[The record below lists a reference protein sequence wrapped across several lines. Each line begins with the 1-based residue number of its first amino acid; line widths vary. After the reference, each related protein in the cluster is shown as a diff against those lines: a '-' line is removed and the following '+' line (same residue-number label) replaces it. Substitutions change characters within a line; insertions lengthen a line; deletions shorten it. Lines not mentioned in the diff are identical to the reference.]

1 MLRSWTALAVVGL
14 VVMGCDGHYRVGAMG
29 EEQALAGA
37 GGSMPSVMPS
47 WGGSDEVDDDG
58 ELGSQCVPSG
68 MPEDLGG
75 MLALPEVVWNRLS
88 PVIWGDA
95 APPPSELPAQSSAE
109 WADEIASQALDQ
121 AIAEQGEIPGASAFV
136 RKWLRFPTGTELSR
150 EWGKALASETPAL
163 HLLLA
168 TPLSDTRRIGAF
180 SEQAWLA
187 AYPAIST
194 RGFLMLQALFGQFI
208 PPEPDGL
215 DSDVPTVPGFS
226 RREQLA
232 ANVSSPSCAQCH
244 DLIDPLGISLEHF
257 DADGL
262 YRDYDAGRLVDASN
276 SYLLRVSDRMIT
288 FNDVGELGSKLE
300 NSCDANLGL
309 ASEFLRLA
317 VGNHEAAAQVMSP
330 EYKADRARVQ
340 QGFIRGGRSYRAL
353 VRAYAQSAAVLLP

>member
-1 MLRSWTALAVVGL
+1 
-14 VVMGCDGHYRVGAMG
+14 MG

-37 GGSMPSVMPS
+37 GSSITSVMPS
-47 WGGSDEVDDDG
+47 WGGSGGGDG
-58 ELGSQCVPSG
+58 ELGSQCVPGG
-68 MPEDLGG
+68 MPEAVGG
-75 MLALPEVVWNRLS
+75 MLALPEVVWARLS
-88 PVIWGDA
+88 PVIWGEA
-95 APPPSELPAQSSAE
+95 APPPSLLPAVSSPE
-109 WADEIASQALDQ
+109 WADEIASDALDQ
-121 AIAEQGEIPGASAFV
+121 AFAERGEIPGANVFV
-136 RKWLRFPTGTELSR
+136 RKWLRFPAGAELGR
-150 EWGKALASETPAL
+150 NWGAALASETPAL
-163 HLLLA
+163 HWLLA
-168 TPLSDTRRIGAF
+168 TPMAEDTRRVGAF

-262 YRDYDAGRLVDASN
+262 YRDFDAGRPVDSSN

-288 FNDVGELGSKLE
+288 FDDVGDLGSKLE

-317 VGNHEAAAQVMSP
+317 VGNHEAAAQTMSP
-330 EYKADRARVQ
+330 EYEADRARMQ